1 MSSKKKCPKRKSY
14 EKQDAATF
22 LSNISLGSENDLYPN
37 NALQST
43 LNDRPTSF
51 HEQRKMHSSSSNSSI
66 TSNSTNISNQ
76 SSSSNQS
83 TGAALYKL
91 TDDDNQRLIAS
102 EKVKRK
108 PDPFRHKP
116 DSGRRFVSLFR
127 YYQGVVKQSTRKTNH
142 RFHYSYVHEHIINRH
157 LKHQKAISYSHFL
170 ASNETPTKSYTPYF
184 LDFDEN
190 NILLSFSSTQDSL
203 HKLKHELN
211 ENFRLSHPEVI
222 PELTFSKIKSIKLH
236 LQNITKNLDLELST
250 LSHAYVYVEKL
261 IQKNVVTKQNRKLV
275 AACCLYLAVKINE
288 PKGVCFHDLFEA
300 ISGEIGI
307 GSKDIR
313 GHEFAVFADLEFSLY
328 VPIEEFMP
336 HLDKLVEAFGYQSIK
351 DYVGDELFY
360 EIKV

>member
-1 MSSKKKCPKRKSY
+1 MC
-14 EKQDAATF
+14 
-22 LSNISLGSENDLYPN
+22 N
-37 NALQST
+37 
-43 LNDRPTSF
+43 
-51 HEQRKMHSSSSNSSI
+51 
-66 TSNSTNISNQ
+66 
-76 SSSSNQS
+76 
-83 TGAALYKL
+83 
-91 TDDDNQRLIAS
+91 
-102 EKVKRK
+102 
-108 PDPFRHKP
+108 
-116 DSGRRFVSLFR
+116 
-127 YYQGVVKQSTRKTNH
+127 
-142 RFHYSYVHEHIINRH
+142 HEHIINRH

-190 NILLSFSSTQDSL
+190 NILLSFSSTQ
-203 HKLKHELN
+203 
-211 ENFRLSHPEVI
+211 
-222 PELTFSKIKSIKLH
+222 SIKLH

>member
-1 MSSKKKCPKRKSY
+1 MRIFCTILTTSY
-14 EKQDAATF
+14 
-22 LSNISLGSENDLYPN
+22 S
-37 NALQST
+37 
-43 LNDRPTSF
+43 
-51 HEQRKMHSSSSNSSI
+51 
-66 TSNSTNISNQ
+66 
-76 SSSSNQS
+76 
-83 TGAALYKL
+83 
-91 TDDDNQRLIAS
+91 
-102 EKVKRK
+102 
-108 PDPFRHKP
+108 
-116 DSGRRFVSLFR
+116 
-127 YYQGVVKQSTRKTNH
+127 
-142 RFHYSYVHEHIINRH
+142 HEHIINRH

-211 ENFRLSHPEVI
+211 ENFRLSHPE
-222 PELTFSKIKSIKLH
+222 
-236 LQNITKNLDLELST
+236 NITKNLDLELST

-288 PKGVCFHDLFEA
+288 PKGA

-307 GSKDIR
+307 GSKDIQ

-351 DYVGDELFY
+351 DYVGDELFF